1 MIAQILDRLRAEDNF
16 RTLPDLRIEGKYLFH
31 EGKRYLNL
39 SSNDYLGITDESWQE
54 EFMEEILAEKRFMLS
69 NPSSRLIT
77 GNSPEY
83 RQLEATLSEL
93 FSGREA
99 LVLGSGYLV
108 NSGVLPAL
116 TTKKDLI
123 LADKLI
129 HASLID
135 GLRLSEADMQR
146 FAHNDLEHLERLLR
160 KLRSRYENVWI
171 ATESIFSMDG
181 DIAPLREIVAL
192 KRQYDC
198 RLYVDEAHAFGVCGP
213 DGRGIAA
220 QTGVMNDCDILIA
233 TLGKA
238 IASQGAFVISDPPIR
253 DFLINRMRTL
263 IFSTAL
269 PPISLR
275 WTDRILHR
283 LPEMEG
289 KRQQL
294 RTLSRLITGTDHST
308 HIIPLMAGENHRAI
322 EMSRQMREAGF
333 WVMPIRYP
341 TVPKGS
347 ARVRVSLSATLPP
360 EEITRFAELWKN
372 AGW

>member
-1 MIAQILDRLRAEDNF
+1 
-16 RTLPDLRIEGKYLFH
+16 
-31 EGKRYLNL
+31 
-39 SSNDYLGITDESWQE
+39 
-54 EFMEEILAEKRFMLS
+54 
-69 NPSSRLIT
+69 
-77 GNSPEY
+77 
-83 RQLEATLSEL
+83 
-93 FSGREA
+93 
-99 LVLGSGYLV
+99 
-108 NSGVLPAL
+108 
-116 TTKKDLI
+116 
-123 LADKLI
+123 
-129 HASLID
+129 
-135 GLRLSEADMQR
+135 
-146 FAHNDLEHLERLLR
+146 
-160 KLRSRYENVWI
+160 
-171 ATESIFSMDG
+171 
-181 DIAPLREIVAL
+181 
-192 KRQYDC
+192 
-198 RLYVDEAHAFGVCGP
+198 
-213 DGRGIAA
+213 
-220 QTGVMNDCDILIA
+220 MNDCDILIA

>member
-1 MIAQILDRLRAEDNF
+1 MIEETLDRLRNEDNF
-16 RTLPDLRIEGKYLFH
+16 RTLPHLQPAGKYLFH

-39 SSNDYLGITDESWQE
+39 SSNDYLGITDEPWQE
-54 EFMEEILAEKRFMLS
+54 AFFEELRTEKRFWLS

-83 RQLEATLSEL
+83 TLLEQTLSD
-93 FSGREA
+93 FFGGREA

-135 GLRLSEADMQR
+135 GLRLSDADWQR
-146 FAHNDLEHLERLLR
+146 FAHNNPEHLERLLR
-160 KLRSRYENVWI
+160 KLRSQYDNVWI
-171 ATESIFSMDG
+171 ATESVFSMDG
-181 DIAPLREIVAL
+181 DIAPLRELVEL
-192 KRQYDC
+192 KQRYDC

-220 QTGVMNDCDILIA
+220 QTGVLEQCDILIA

-275 WTDRILHR
+275 WSTYILRR
-283 LPEMEG
+283 LPELE
-289 KRQQL
+289 KRRRHL
-294 RTLSRLITGTDHST
+294 RHLSRLICGDEHHT
-308 HIIPLMAGENHRAI
+308 HIIPLMAGENRRAI
-322 EMSRQMREAGF
+322 EMSQRMREAGF

-347 ARVRVSLSATLPP
+347 ARVRISLNAALPT
-360 EEITRFAELWKN
+360 EEIIRFTELWKN